1 MERKWFWRVV
11 FFGFFGIFSVI
22 YLLPTFVA
30 EEKLPKWFNGYFNKK
45 VLRGLDLAGGVHLE
59 YAIDTD
65 IIIEDQL
72 DGWGIDIKTRLMEE
86 YGEKDKDTSAHFKLE
101 VRGNRLEIT
110 FLKAVDTKK
119 LEKALSNYLAY
130 DGRRLVQTGV
140 KDKTYYYVMDGTYAS
155 NLESKAL
162 TRAVETIRDRVDE
175 FGVASPE
182 IYRKDDMVVVELPGL
197 DKKSQDRIKRIIMK
211 SAHLE
216 FKMVDSGPKAAFMA
230 EVGRYLRDKYKITEA
245 GVIKSGPYKGM
256 VISRDSYKARTAAD
270 VQKTWYLELDVPTK
284 SLPMDQTMAFMKA
297 RALMEDLFR
306 KELVAAGIMIPQ
318 GREIGFEK
326 DRKVNPQ
333 GIHTSQKILRAMLLF
348 KNSKVTGEYII
359 NAQVGYDRQS
369 RPVVNATFNRTGG
382 RYFAE
387 MTGAHKGWKMAIKL
401 DNWVASA
408 PVIQDEI
415 HENVQ
420 ITVGSF
426 GTASQVLADVEE
438 LVGTLKSGSLPA
450 PLTKEMELNV
460 GPSLGKRAI
469 QKGELALGIGAFL
482 VVLFMLVW
490 YKKSGFIAV
499 AALLLNVIFLMA
511 IMAGLE
517 ARLTLPGM
525 AGIVLTIGMA
535 VDANVI
541 IFERIREELRLGKNP
556 RAAIDSGYS
565 RAFWAIMDGQI
576 TTLIAGVV
584 LYEFGTGPIKG
595 FAVTLIIGII
605 TSIVTGVFFTRVVFD
620 FITSRKHKVES
631 LSI

>member
-22 YLLPTFVA
+22 YLLPTFVDEA
-30 EEKLPKWFNGYFNKK
+30 KLPKWFNSYFNKK

-72 DGWGIDIKTRLMEE
+72 DGWGVDIKTRLMEE
-86 YGEKDKDTSAHFKLE
+86 YGEKDKDISANFKVE

-119 LEKALSNYLAY
+119 LDKAIGGYLEY
-130 DGRRLVQTGV
+130 DSRRLVHTGV
-140 KDKTYYYVMDGTYAS
+140 KDKTYYYIMDSRFAS
-155 NLESKAL
+155 NMEAKAL
-162 TRAVETIRDRVDE
+162 SRAVETIRDRVDE

-182 IYRKDDMVVVELPGL
+182 IYKKDDMVVVELPGL
-197 DKKSQDRIKRIIMK
+197 DKRSQDRIKRIIER

-216 FKMVDSGPKAAFMA
+216 FKMVDSGPKSTYMA
-230 EVGRYLRDKYKITEA
+230 QVGRYLRDKYKITNQ
-245 GVIKSGPYKGM
+245 GTVKTGPYKGVM
-256 VISRDSYKARTAAD
+256 IQRDSYKARSEAV
-270 VQKTWYLELDVPTK
+270 VQKTWYIEMDVPTR
-284 SLPMDQTMAFMKA
+284 SLPQDQTIAFKTA
-297 RALMEDLFR
+297 REKLENLFR
-306 KELVAAGIMIPQ
+306 KELPAAGIMLPLD
-318 GREIGFEK
+318 REIGFER
-326 DRKVNPQ
+326 DRKTNPQ
-333 GIHTSQKILRAMLLF
+333 GVHTSQKILRAMLLF
-348 KNSKVTGEYII
+348 KSTKVTGEYII

-426 GTASQVLADVEE
+426 GTAQQVLADVEE

-469 QKGELALGIGAFL
+469 ARGQLALGIGAFL
-482 VVLFMLVW
+482 VILFMLMW
-490 YKKSGFIAV
+490 YKLSGFIAV
-499 AALLLNVIFLMA
+499 AALLLNVVFLMA
-511 IMAGLE
+511 IMAAFE

-576 TTLIAGVV
+576 TTAIAGVV

-605 TSIVTGVFFTRVVFD
+605 TSIVTGVFFTRVIFD
-620 FITSRKHKVES
+620 YITSRKHKVES